1 MAIRRKGE
9 SITAFRKRKERIKE
23 QAKKNKN
30 RPGIK
35 AKKSVVKLTVQEMA
49 RRRREK
55 LKKAKLADKK
65 PLTGTKVRMMEPPKE
80 MSAKDKKKVK
90 DKTFLNIA
98 AGPKPKNVTKED
110 LKKIDKDRKKKK
122 TETVAQRNRRLRME
136 RNRRRKNKR

>member
-1 MAIRRKGE
+1 MRRKGE
-9 SITAFRKRKERIKE
+9 SIQAYKRRQERMKE

-35 AKKSVVKLTVQEMA
+35 AKKSVGKLTVQEMA